1 MSGVSV
7 STNATVSRLSMSGA
21 STIGLIAFGPRLWS
35 LVNFAFA
42 LFGSP
47 LSELGNQAIRPVA
60 SKMPIRP
67 GLGQ

>member
-1 MSGVSV
+1 
-7 STNATVSRLSMSGA
+7 
-21 STIGLIAFGPRLWS
+21 LIAFGPRLWS